1 MGYNNMGA
9 IVKKTVM
16 SKGWDWSQVSDDF
29 WNKVSDEFLPVAYRW
44 KNLGKKTVL
53 DIGCGRGRHSL
64 FLAELGFDV
73 TAVDI
78 SPEGIEQL
86 RKEAKKR
93 KLEIKI
99 KTLVGDML
107 ELPFENNSFDCVLG
121 FLSITH
127 TDYAGLKK
135 VISKIT
141 DLLTQSGRLYVTF
154 NSKNSHGFHFKSNV
168 KIDEY
173 TIIKTHGFEKGIP
186 HTYLE
191 HDDIVKL
198 LANYKILKFQE
209 IYDYYEN
216 ITSAHFFVEAE
227 KK

>member
-1 MGYNNMGA
+1 VEKS
-9 IVKKTVM
+9 VK
-16 SKGWDWSQVSDDF
+16 SKGWDWSKVSEDY
-29 WNKVSDEFLPVAYRW
+29 WNKPSDEFVPVALRW
-44 KNLGKKTVL
+44 KEQGKQTVL
-53 DIGCGRGRHSL
+53 DIGCGRGRHAL

-73 TAVDI
+73 TATDI

-86 RKEAKKR
+86 QKEAKKR
-93 KLEIKI
+93 KLDGKI
-99 KTLVGDML
+99 KTFVGDML
-107 ELPFENNSFDCVLG
+107 ELPFENNSFDGVLG

-135 VISKIT
+135 VITRIT
-141 DLLTQSGRLYVTF
+141 DILKKSGRLYVTF
-154 NSKNSHGFHFKSNV
+154 NSKNSPGFHFKSNI

-173 TIIKTHGFEKGIP
+173 TIIKKRGLEDGIP

-198 LANYKILKFQE
+198 LADYKILKFQE
-209 IYDYYEN
+209 IYDYYDK
-216 ITSAHFFVEAE
+216 IKSVHFFVEAE